1 MKKIVSIVAFCL
13 ILVLSIRMSNDILVE
28 KYLNRYFM
36 LSKELKT
43 IDNIEVQ
50 VYGSCHAYSSFN
62 SKMFTDMYG
71 VYSYNMAN
79 PSETIPA
86 SYLRMYERFKIDT
99 PKVALVEIWGI
110 NAYDTYITK
119 EEILDTYLRTNI
131 ENIPF
136 SWEKVK
142 VINDFEALDLL
153 EDNISI
159 FKYKDRILDF
169 ALNEVD
175 FDYSFERANAYYNP
189 EGNKASYNEMK
200 TRLENNGFWACPSD
214 NMYDY
219 EAYIPEVREDEKVAV
234 EADLLKYIDKIIQ
247 LCEEQNVK
255 LIFYRAPYRSNAT
268 ELKKVNWLEDYLR
281 EKNVAFYDLE
291 PAIEWDYTVDFYDYE
306 HLSETGAEKA
316 TLYLS
321 EIINKELEK

>member
-1 MKKIVSIVAFCL
+1 M
-13 ILVLSIRMSNDILVE
+13 VE
-28 KYLNRYFM
+28 KYLNRFYM

-62 SKMFTDMYG
+62 SKLFTDLYG

-86 SYLRMYERFKIDT
+86 SYLRMYERFKKDK
-99 PKVALVEIWGI
+99 PKVVLVEIWGI
-110 NAYDTYITK
+110 NAYDTYISK

-136 SWEKVK
+136 SLEKMK
-142 VINDFEALDLL
+142 VIQDFEALDAL
-153 EDNISI
+153 EDNIAI
-159 FKYKDRILDF
+159 LKYKDRVLDF
-169 ALNEVD
+169 VLNEVD
-175 FDYSFERANAYYNP
+175 FDYSFERANNYFNP
-189 EGNKASYNEMK
+189 ERDKPSYNEMK
-200 TRLENNGFWACPSD
+200 TRLENNGFWACPTD

-219 EAYIPEVREDEKVAV
+219 ADYIPEVGAHEKLEV
-234 EADLLKYIDKIIQ
+234 EADLMKYIDKIIQ
-247 LCEEQNVK
+247 LCEEQDVK
-255 LIFYRAPYRSNAT
+255 LIFYRAPYRSNAN
-268 ELKKVNWLEDYLR
+268 ELKKVNWLADYLS

-306 HLSETGAEKA
+306 HLSETGANKA
-316 TLYLS
+316 TLYLG
-321 EIINKELEK
+321 EIINKELNE